1 MGKPLLCFVILA
13 VKFVTIIVNMKISLI
28 ATIVALLFAS
38 LQVSADKK
46 LNIEVIRPDGIYS
59 GSAGVAPYSN
69 RANLIAGKTVTFL
82 GRYDAS
88 TNDVYLLD
96 PPWLHLTWPRHPHWR
111 IYFLDKSDPKN
122 QKYISEYLLPR
133 FTERIVKTS
142 VVRRYSKSVLDKEI
156 PPVANPGLTL
166 AVIFGEAIPQ
176 SLAHL
181 DSTIM
186 VTLYCDNLGND
197 SPNLQQLFSVRAPLH
212 WGRLTDS
219 AIAMFTAKIVPNR
232 PELSYPQKEKLKI
245 HYFNMS
251 NVRIKTLEYQWKEA
265 ELDQNFQAILSSKNS
280 EIKAICQQNNLTL
293 SVANPVRI
301 RQSWHDNC
309 VVKSALV
316 TTRPRYS
323 RTPVP
328 YATFSVY
335 FDIRTGKPHKMMF
348 AIRMHQDPL
357 D

>member
-1 MGKPLLCFVILA
+1 
-13 VKFVTIIVNMKISLI
+13 MKISLI
-28 ATIVALLFAS
+28 GAVVTLLLAAI
-38 LQVSADKK
+38 QVSADKK
-46 LNIEVIRPDGIYS
+46 LNIEVVRPDGIYS
-59 GSAGVAPYSN
+59 GSAGVAMYSN

-122 QKYISEYLLPR
+122 QKYVSEYLLPR
-133 FTERIVKTS
+133 FTERIEKLPA
-142 VVRRYSKSVLDKEI
+142 VRQYSKSVLDKEI
-156 PPVANPGLTL
+156 PPSANPELTL
-166 AVIFGEAIPQ
+166 AVIFGDAIPQ
-176 SLAHL
+176 SFAHL
-181 DSTIM
+181 NSSTT
-186 VTLYCDNLGND
+186 VTLYGDNLGNA
-197 SPNLQQLFSVRAPLH
+197 SPNLQQLFSVRAPLR

-219 AIAMFTAKIVPNR
+219 KIAMFTAKIVPNR
-232 PELSYPQKEKLKI
+232 PELSYRQKEKLKI
-245 HYFNMS
+245 HHFNMS
-251 NVRIKTLEYQWKEA
+251 NVRIKPIEYQWKEA
-265 ELDQNFQAILSSKNS
+265 ELAQIFQSILASRNS
-280 EIKAICQQNNLTL
+280 EINAICKQNNLTL
-293 SVANPVRI
+293 SVANPVI
-301 RQSWHDNC
+301 IHQSWQDNC

-335 FDIRTGKPHKMMF
+335 FDIRTGKTHKMIF

>member
-1 MGKPLLCFVILA
+1 
-13 VKFVTIIVNMKISLI
+13 MKILFI
-28 ATIVALLFAS
+28 ATVVTLFLAS
-38 LQVSADKK
+38 IQVSAEKK
-46 LNIEVIRPDGIYS
+46 THIEVVRPDGIHS

-96 PPWLHLTWPRHPHWR
+96 PPWLHLTWHRHPHWR

-122 QKYISEYLLPR
+122 QKYVSQYLLPR
-133 FTERIVKTS
+133 FTERIEKLPA
-142 VVRRYSKSVLDKEI
+142 VRQYSKSVLDKEM
-156 PPVANPGLTL
+156 PPIAKPELTL
-166 AVIFGEAIPQ
+166 AVIFGDTIPQ

-181 DSTIM
+181 DSSTT

-197 SPNLQQLFSVRAPLH
+197 SLNLQQLFSVRAPLR

-219 AIAMFTAKIVPNR
+219 KIAMFTVKIVPNR

-245 HYFNMS
+245 QHFNMS
-251 NVRIKTLEYQWKEA
+251 NVRVKPIEYQWKEA
-265 ELDQNFQAILSSKNS
+265 ELDQTFQSILTSRNS
-280 EIKAICQQNNLTL
+280 EIKAICKQNNLTL
-293 SVANPVRI
+293 SVANTVLI

-323 RTPVP
+323 RIPVP

-335 FDIRTGKPHKMMF
+335 FDIPTGKTHKMMF